1 MRDPKNYLRLQC
13 LPADE
18 AIACY
23 LAGDFTMGEEF
34 ALAEAIQKG
43 LSLPMTKADVEAI
56 LLDCLDDE
64 MTAEECRSTLIAGR
78 LK

>member
-1 MRDPKNYLRLQC
+1 MRDPKNYLRLQS

-23 LAGDFTMGEEF
+23 LAGDFTIGEEG
-34 ALAEAIQKG
+34 ALVDAIQKG
-43 LSLPMTKADVEAI
+43 LSLPIKKEKIEDI

-64 MTAEECRSTLIAGR
+64 ATVEECRNALVSGGH
-78 LK
+78 K